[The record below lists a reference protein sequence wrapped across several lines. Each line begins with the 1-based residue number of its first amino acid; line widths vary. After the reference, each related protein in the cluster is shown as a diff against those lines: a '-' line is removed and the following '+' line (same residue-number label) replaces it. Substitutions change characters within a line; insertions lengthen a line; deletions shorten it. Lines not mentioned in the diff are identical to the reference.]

1 MVYSAVVVVVDMVE
15 VESAIGAVPSIVEVE
30 SLLIMGAV
38 SVVVVSVV
46 VVVSA
51 GFDSHEARPAANTI
65 ARADTFSRFFI
76 FGVGL
81 IFRLKTLLI
90 PASKKSNPS

>member
-1 MVYSAVVVVVDMVE
+1 MVE
-15 VESAIGAVPSIVEVE
+15 VVSVIGAPSSIIAVV
-30 SLLIMGAV
+30 SLPIMGAV

-65 ARADTFSRFFI
+65 ARADTFRTFFI

-81 IFRLKTLLI
+81 ILS
-90 PASKKSNPS
+90 SKNALNTCFKEK

>member
-1 MVYSAVVVVVDMVE
+1 MVE
-15 VESAIGAVPSIVEVE
+15 VESVIGAASSIIVVE
-30 SLLIMGAV
+30 SLLIIGVV

-46 VVVSA
+46 VVSA
-51 GFDSHEARPAANTI
+51 VFDSHEARPAANTI

-81 IFRLKTLLI
+81 IFFV
-90 PASKKSNPS
+90 